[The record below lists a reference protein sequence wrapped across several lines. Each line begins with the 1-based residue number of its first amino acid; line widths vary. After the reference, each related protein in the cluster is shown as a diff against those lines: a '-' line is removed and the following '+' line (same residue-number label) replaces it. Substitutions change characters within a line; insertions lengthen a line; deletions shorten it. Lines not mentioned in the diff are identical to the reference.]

1 MFKSVLENIVTKL
14 KNNRR
19 LVLLFCGIFLVGIFL
34 RTYHFRQ
41 WLYFYPDQARDL
53 MLTQDVLA
61 GKAAWPLLGP
71 IAASTPFKLGPIYYY
86 FQIISAKIFGAAPQ
100 TVAYPDVL
108 FGILTLPLL
117 YFFLKRYF
125 GSKIA
130 LLMMGLYSI
139 SFYVIR
145 YSRFAWNSNPI
156 PFFVLLFLLG
166 LTEFL
171 TAKEKTAW
179 GWIVVIGIALGVGV
193 QLHTVLLVL
202 LPMLMLLTFGFLVKK
217 NQHVLLK
224 FFAIFLIAFALN
236 APQLISESRTH
247 FQNSRY
253 FFQVF
258 SGRSPQ
264 QGSGLLENFALN
276 VICQSQANAVFL
288 SSLNGVD
295 SCTVFS
301 ELRPST
307 YSEGTITDYVI
318 SMFSIVFGFCFSA
331 AGYVLLVYYFK
342 KEKNERKKIF
352 LGTLLIYSVL
362 TFLVILPVASHNSQV
377 RYWQP
382 TLFLPF
388 LFLGLL
394 LHFCSKRFSKKCNWF
409 LAPVV
414 VFLVVA
420 NFWTIALQVKKY
432 EAQLQNTPQ
441 YVVLGEL
448 ENMRDYIAAQEH
460 GAKVAFL
467 VGEDKRML
475 NGPDKYVQ
483 NYYKPLAYVL
493 WQRNINLLKN
503 QKDLDNLPADAIFFH
518 VGQKG
523 EDQQLTDINGF
534 TISQGKSF
542 GNIDVYSLKK

>member
-1 MFKSVLENIVTKL
+1 
-14 KNNRR
+14 
-19 LVLLFCGIFLVGIFL
+19 
-34 RTYHFRQ
+34 
-41 WLYFYPDQARDL
+41 
-53 MLTQDVLA
+53 
-61 GKAAWPLLGP
+61 
-71 IAASTPFKLGPIYYY
+71 
-86 FQIISAKIFGAAPQ
+86 
-100 TVAYPDVL
+100 
-108 FGILTLPLL
+108 
-117 YFFLKRYF
+117 
-125 GSKIA
+125 
-130 LLMMGLYSI
+130 
-139 SFYVIR
+139 
-145 YSRFAWNSNPI
+145 
-156 PFFVLLFLLG
+156 
-166 LTEFL
+166 
-171 TAKEKTAW
+171 
-179 GWIVVIGIALGVGV
+179 
-193 QLHTVLLVL
+193 
-202 LPMLMLLTFGFLVKK
+202 
-217 NQHVLLK
+217 
-224 FFAIFLIAFALN
+224 
-236 APQLISESRTH
+236 
-247 FQNSRY
+247 
-253 FFQVF
+253 
-258 SGRSPQ
+258 
-264 QGSGLLENFALN
+264 
-276 VICQSQANAVFL
+276 
-288 SSLNGVD
+288 
-295 SCTVFS
+295 
-301 ELRPST
+301 
-307 YSEGTITDYVI
+307 
-318 SMFSIVFGFCFSA
+318 MFSIVFGFCFSA

-420 NFWTIALQVKKY
+420 NFWTIALQIKKY